1 MSISLLRSRASRSGT
16 NSGITLIRVIPRPKP
31 SHIFGASFLLRLL
44 RLQLLPFALAVS
56 SNCQQLTTGN
66 LLEAT
71 ARSHDPDF
79 ASTVILLI
87 HYDSEA
93 AIGLILNKKM
103 PVPVSEVLLEAKGQ
117 SATVYAGG
125 PIAIGVRGLVRS
137 RSQPFFTVISDKPQL
152 LKMIASGAPPTSFRV
167 YAGYTGWTARQLQSE
182 VARGLWRVLPP
193 NARMLWQR
201 LTLPRPIR

>member
-1 MSISLLRSRASRSGT
+1 MSISLLRSRANRSGT

-31 SHIFGASFLLRLL
+31 SHIFGASL
-44 RLQLLPFALAVS
+44 LLPLALAVS
-56 SNCQQLTTGN
+56 AHSQQLTTGN

-71 ARSHDPDF
+71 SKSHDPDF

-152 LKMIASGAPPTSFRV
+152 LKLIASGAPPTSFRL
-167 YAGYTGWTARQLQSE
+167 YAGYTGWTAKQLQSE
-182 VARGLWRVLPP
+182 VARGLWKVMPANR
-193 NARMLWQR
+193 N
-201 LTLPRPIR
+201 TLFDPHRRHSRCGQK